1 MHPARLS
8 KMAVVFLFALGLSA
22 PVSAHCIV
30 GNRFFPATLNVD
42 DPCVN
47 DELALPTIAAFKD
60 GDVPSADELDISG
73 EYSKTI
79 TENFGVSLGETWVHL
94 NEPGGG
100 THAGFDNLA
109 TSFKYQ
115 FVSDAS
121 GELAM
126 SASLDV
132 DWGGT
137 GSSSIGAESFTTLTP
152 TLFIGKGF
160 GFLPDSMKY
169 FKPFAVTAQL
179 GYSIPT
185 ESSTT
190 EIDADT
196 GLITTT
202 PNPRFFNWGGS
213 LQYSLPYLKSS
224 VQDLGLPPFLNRMVP
239 LVEWNLSTQVSD
251 FDGGE
256 RTTGTINPGVIYVA
270 DKYQVG
276 VEAIVPVNRASGD
289 GVGVIGQLH
298 LYLDDIFP
306 NSIGRPLFG
315 VVSKPSGQ

>member
-1 MHPARLS
+1 MRIVLS
-8 KMAVVFLFALGLSA
+8 
-22 PVSAHCIV
+22 
-30 GNRFFPATLNVD
+30 
-42 DPCVN
+42 
-47 DELALPTIAAFKD
+47 
-60 GDVPSADELDISG
+60 
-73 EYSKTI
+73 
-79 TENFGVSLGETWVHL
+79 ENFGVSLGETWVHL
-94 NEPGGG
+94 NEPRVG
-100 THAGFDNLA
+100 THAGFDNLE

-115 FVSDAS
+115 FVSDAR

-152 TLFIGKGF
+152 TLFIGQGF

-196 GLITTT
+196 GLLTTT

-224 VQDLGLPPFLNRMVP
+224 VQDLGLPAFVNRLVP

-251 FDGGE
+251 LDGGE
-256 RTTGTINPGVIYVA
+256 RTTGTVNPGVIYVA

-306 NSIGRPLFG
+306 NSVGRPLFG
-315 VVSKPSGQ
+315 AVSKPSGQ